1 MYYSND
7 ESVSEEE
14 KEEREEREEDE
25 VEEVEEGRREERGE
39 RRQNMCVVLL
49 SLTNSGVHTGF

>member
-14 KEEREEREEDE
+14 KDEREEREEDE
-25 VEEVEEGRREERGE
+25 VEEVEEGRREEAE
-39 RRQNMCVVLL
+39 HVCC
-49 SLTNSGVHTGF
+49 SIKSD

>member
-25 VEEVEEGRREERGE
+25 VEEVEEGRREEAE
-39 RRQNMCVVLL
+39 HVCCSIN
-49 SLTNSGVHTGF
+49 